1 MVLDETIHNFQATL
15 GVVFAFGGD
24 KKAAEVVSAEK
35 SAVVGTAI
43 AIAIASADTTP
54 PTVTFTSPSKGSTD
68 VEINRRVHVAFSE
81 DMDPE
86 TITASTF
93 SLKQGLTSVSG
104 KVTSGPS
111 TATFTPGNYLE
122 KGKSYTATVTSGA
135 RDLAGNELARN
146 YEWEFATGMAED
158 TTAPTVS
165 FTSPGD
171 GATAA
176 PVKQKIN
183 VAFSEYM
190 DPATITGATFILKQ
204 GATPVSGRVTSNAA
218 TATFTSFK
226 NLEKGRPYTGIIT
239 TGATDLAGNALAK
252 DYVWHFTA
260 FDSPKV
266 IAVLVKLEHSHFA
279 FNSAEISE
287 DGKTILSHNVKTL
300 KDNPEMKILVSGYT
314 SAAGTEE
321 YNQKLSE
328 RRAESVK
335 EYLVKTGGI
344 NGNRITSIGY
354 GESHPAKY
362 EADPSDKYSPE
373 ALANMRV
380 IVEVIEE

>member
-1 MVLDETIHNFQATL
+1 
-15 GVVFAFGGD
+15 
-24 KKAAEVVSAEK
+24 
-35 SAVVGTAI
+35 
-43 AIAIASADTTP
+43 
-54 PTVTFTSPSKGSTD
+54 
-68 VEINRRVHVAFSE
+68 
-81 DMDPE
+81 
-86 TITASTF
+86 
-93 SLKQGLTSVSG
+93 
-104 KVTSGPS
+104 
-111 TATFTPGNYLE
+111 
-122 KGKSYTATVTSGA
+122 
-135 RDLAGNELARN
+135 
-146 YEWEFATGMAED
+146 MAED
-158 TTAPTVS
+158 TTAPKVS

-190 DPATITGATFILKQ
+190 DPATITGATFTLKQ

-239 TGATDLAGNALAK
+239 TGARDLAGNALAK

-260 FDSPKV
+260 FASPKV
-266 IAVLVKLEHSHFA
+266 IAVLATLENSHFA

-287 DGKTILSHNVKTL
+287 DGKTILKHNVQTL
-300 KDNPEMKILVSGYT
+300 KDDPKMKVLVSGYT

-335 EYLVKTGGI
+335 NYLVKTGGI
-344 NGNRITSIGY
+344 DGKRITTIGY

-362 EADPSDKYSPE
+362 EADPSDKYSE
-373 ALANMRV
+373 SALANMRV
-380 IVEVIEE
+380 IVEVIEEL